1 MHGLHI
7 ENSLL
12 PQIFFQYFDKIFQL
26 DGVIVPKIVNSI
38 RCIICIWQ
46 YINNSRNAL
55 CYIINVSKI
64 AINIYE
70 IIIINDGSTD
80 NTLEILKQSQAIII
94 NHPHNIGY
102 GGSLKDG
109 IKAAQYDTIV
119 ITDADGTYPLDQIP
133 KLLKEYQKGFDMVVG
148 ARTGKYY
155 QGSILK
161 FPLRRILRF
170 IVEFSA
176 ERKIS
181 DINSG
186 LRIFSKAKVI
196 PMLGRLCNTF
206 SFTTSMTLG
215 FMMSGFFVKY
225 INIPYHQRIGKTKV
239 KLFKDSLRTLQYILQ
254 AINYYNPIKLFLLFT
269 GFCLSLSVFF
279 FTIALIT
286 HVKTLFSLGVG
297 ASIAGLLVLCF
308 GLLAD
313 LLKQIMNKQT
323 DI

>member
-1 MHGLHI
+1 
-7 ENSLL
+7 
-12 PQIFFQYFDKIFQL
+12 
-26 DGVIVPKIVNSI
+26 
-38 RCIICIWQ
+38 
-46 YINNSRNAL
+46 
-55 CYIINVSKI
+55 
-64 AINIYE
+64 
-70 IIIINDGSTD
+70 
-80 NTLEILKQSQAIII
+80 
-94 NHPHNIGY
+94 
-102 GGSLKDG
+102 
-109 IKAAQYDTIV
+109 
-119 ITDADGTYPLDQIP
+119 
-133 KLLKEYQKGFDMVVG
+133 MVVG

-155 QGSILK
+155 RKSILK

-186 LRIFSKAKVI
+186 LRVFSKAKVM

-225 INIPYHQRIGKTKV
+225 VDIPYHQRIGKTKV

-269 GFCLSLSVFF
+269 GLCLFLSVFLF
-279 FTIALIT
+279 AIALMT
-286 HVKTLFSLGVG
+286 HIKTLFSLGIG
-297 ASIAGLLVLCF
+297 TSISGLAVLCF

-313 LLKQIMNKQT
+313 LLKQIMDKKT